1 VTEKRN
7 KEIKLR
13 LTPNEYER
21 LFHRKTTPYLAQWI
35 RETCLAETPLQ
46 IKSPPKADPELL
58 IELARLTG
66 SVNQLHIKLNSSP
79 TSSPFK
85 SKKEHQALL
94 TSIDQ
99 SLQTLCTHFIPRDRR
114 KCKSSC

>member
-13 LTPNEYER
+13 LTPDEYER
-21 LFHRKTTPYLAQWI
+21 LLQRKTTSHLAQWI
-35 RETCLAETPLQ
+35 RETCLADTSPP
-46 IKSPPKADPELL
+46 IKPPPKADPDLL

-94 TSIDQ
+94 ASIEQ
-99 SLQTLCTHFIPRDRR
+99 SLQELCTHFIHQPTKKRHT
-114 KCKSSC
+114 SC

>member
-1 VTEKRN
+1 MTEKRS

-13 LTPNEYER
+13 LTPDEYEG
-21 LFHRKTTPYLAQWI
+21 LLQRKTTPHLAQWI
-35 RETCLAETPLQ
+35 RETCLSQTQPIA
-46 IKSPPKADPELL
+46 KASPKADPDLL

-94 TSIDQ
+94 ANIDQ
-99 SLQTLCTHFIPRDRR
+99 SLQRLCTHFIPQGRR
-114 KCKSSC
+114 KRQSSC

>member
-1 VTEKRN
+1 VTEKRS

-13 LTPNEYER
+13 LTPDEYEC
-21 LFHRKTTPYLAQWI
+21 LLQRKTTPHLAQWI
-35 RETCLAETPLQ
+35 RETCLADTSPP

-94 TSIDQ
+94 ENIDQ
-99 SLQTLCTHFIPRDRR
+99 SLQALCTHFIPQSRR
-114 KCKSSC
+114 KRKTSC

>member
-1 VTEKRN
+1 MTEKRS

-13 LTPNEYER
+13 LTPDEYQR
-21 LFHRKTTPYLAQWI
+21 LLHRKTTPHLAQWI
-35 RETCLAETPLQ
+35 RETCLADTSLQ
-46 IKSPPKADPELL
+46 IKPPPKADTDLL

-79 TSSPFK
+79 TISPFR

-94 TSIDQ
+94 VSIEQ
-99 SLQTLCTHFIPRDRR
+99 SLQELCTHFIHQPTKKRQT
-114 KCKSSC
+114 SC